1 VTQALTEE
9 LVAQALGGERT
20 AVRSLVRALSPVVHA
35 RVARVLLRSRDRA
48 GRDIRA
54 DVEDLTQ
61 ELFLELF
68 AGSGKALR
76 AWKAALGMSLPNFV
90 GFWAE
95 MRVRS
100 FMRSRGRNPWPFD
113 PAEDGWIALSCGG
126 APPPEDRVEA
136 LELLT
141 EVCGRLQPREAV
153 LFELHYV
160 EERDAA
166 EIAERLQT
174 SPGAVHQALHRL
186 RDRLSKIGAEILS
199 GSRRKTA

>member
-1 VTQALTEE
+1 MEE
-9 LVAQALGGERT
+9 LVAQALGGEPAAHRL
-20 AVRSLVRALSPVVHA
+20 LVRTLSPVFHV
-35 RVARVLLRSRDRA
+35 RVARVLFGSR
-48 GRDIRA
+48 GRDGR
-54 DVEDLTQ
+54 DVRPDIEDLTQ

-68 AGSGKALR
+68 VGGAKVLR
-76 AWKAALGMSLPNFV
+76 AWKPALGMSLPNFV

-100 FMRSRGRNPWPFD
+100 FLRSRGRNPWPFD
-113 PAEDGWIALSCGG
+113 PVEDDWIALSCGG
-126 APPPEDRVEA
+126 VPPPEGRAEA
-136 LELLT
+136 LDLLMK
-141 EVCGRLQPREAV
+141 VCAELQPREAV
-153 LFELHYV
+153 LFELHFV

-166 EIAERLQT
+166 EIAERLQM